1 MKKTNILY
9 WIFTGLFAAL
19 MLFSGISNF
28 LLTQESIDFISR
40 LGYPTYF
47 IRFIGLAKLLGVIA
61 ILLPGFPKIKE
72 WAYAGLFYDLIAA
85 LYSLIA
91 IGDPIGPSMFL
102 LLPIALGALS
112 YYFYHKKLNNI
123 KTVSSISLLP
133 L

>member
-9 WIFTGLFAAL
+9 WIFTCLFGGL
-19 MLFSGISNF
+19 MLFSGIPN
-28 LLTQESIDFISR
+28 LLLNKESVDFIGR

-47 IRFIGLAKLLGVIA
+47 IRFIGLAKILGVIA
-61 ILLPGFPKIKE
+61 ILVPGYPRIKE

-85 LYSLIA
+85 LYSLIT

-112 YYFYHKKLNNI
+112 YFYYHRKLNNN
-123 KTVSSISLLP
+123 KVPLP
-133 L
+133 NNPLK

>member
-1 MKKTNILY
+1 MKRTNILY
-9 WIFTGLFAAL
+9 WIFSILFGGL
-19 MLFSGISNF
+19 MLFSGIPN
-28 LLTQESIDFISR
+28 LLLNQESVDFIGR

-47 IRFIGLAKLLGVIA
+47 IRFIGLAKILGVIA
-61 ILLPGFPKIKE
+61 ILVPGYPKIKE

-112 YYFYHKKLNNI
+112 YFFYHRKLSNN
-123 KTVSSISLLP
+123 KVPLP
-133 L
+133 NNPMK

>member
-1 MKKTNILY
+1 MKKTNIIY
-9 WIFTGLFAAL
+9 WIFTGLFAGL
-19 MLFSGISNF
+19 MLFSGIPN
-28 LLTQESIDFISR
+28 LLLNQESVDFIGR

-47 IRFIGLAKLLGVIA
+47 IRFIGLAKILGVIA
-61 ILLPGFPKIKE
+61 ILVPGFPRIKE

-112 YYFYHKKLNNI
+112 YFFYHKKLNHN
-123 KTVSSISLLP
+123 KVSLP
-133 L
+133 NNSMR